1 MKYFYLGDLLF
12 LNNTTKAFCCVL
24 LLFSSFGP
32 LKAQE
37 AVVSSGNTLFDS
49 GNSVSYSVG
58 QVVQNTITGTGGF
71 AFQGIQFYF
80 SEQTLSAP
88 DFDTHTFVA
97 IYPNPTS
104 SILNLQFN
112 NWQEEQLFYK
122 LYNLQGQLLFEG
134 SITADFTEISIGFLP
149 HATYLLSIL
158 NSSNQSSKTFKIIKN

>member
-12 LNNTTKAFCCVL
+12 LNNTTKAFYCVL
-24 LLFSSFGP
+24 LLFFPFGP
-32 LKAQE
+32 LNAQE

-58 QVVQNTITGTGGF
+58 QVVQNTIIGAGGF

-80 SEQTLSAP
+80 SEQTLSAS
-88 DFDTHTFVA
+88 DFDTNTFVA

-134 SITADFTEISIGFLP
+134 SIAADFTEINIGFLP